1 METKININNST
12 HFSWL
17 SRWPQWT
24 GYAAALWSLIYGLL
38 GAYWLLRG
46 NGFPYGKNDPRAEML
61 GSFLS
66 NFNVNVGGPVI
77 AIAGLVGT
85 VVALAMVMTWGSRF
99 PRTILLSFSWI
110 MSVTLIFVVPDSRIV
125 QNFAYLFLLHF
136 DLLDWKVFNQV
147 FCIVGGF
154 IWGATAIAYFR
165 LTQDACGNCG
175 RNDAN
180 EVSLVKGAEW
190 GKCFTYIAVVMAV
203 PYGIVR
209 WAWALGIPL
218 GTTNLSMVGNEDIV
232 LVETIL
238 GGLCIGGGILTLG
251 LIQRWGVI
259 FPRWCL
265 FLAGKPIPIWF
276 VVVPAT
282 LMSAIITI
290 TGIKLSPQIIYMIVN
305 GSITHEN
312 WGQFVPFLFWLP
324 WGISLGIAILAY
336 YLKRR
341 GRCKHCGKL

>member
-1 METKININNST
+1 M
-12 HFSWL
+12 
-17 SRWPQWT
+17 
-24 GYAAALWSLIYGLL
+24 
-38 GAYWLLRG
+38 
-46 NGFPYGKNDPRAEML
+46 

-99 PRTILLSFSWI
+99 PRTILLSFAWI

-147 FCIVGGF
+147 FCIVGGS

-165 LTQDACGNCG
+165 LTKDACGNCG

-180 EVSLVKGAEW
+180 EVSLVKGAQW
-190 GKCFTYIAVVMAV
+190 GKWFTYMAV
-203 PYGIVR
+203 IMALPYGIVR

-232 LVETIL
+232 LVDTIL

-265 FLAGKPIPIWF
+265 FLAGKQIPIWF
-276 VVVPAT
+276 VVVPAI

-290 TGIKLSPQIIYMIVN
+290 TGIKLSPQFIYMIVN
-305 GSITHEN
+305 GSINHEN
-312 WGQFVPFLFWLP
+312 WGEFVPFLFWLP
-324 WGISLGIAILAY
+324 WGISLGIATLAY
-336 YLKRR
+336 YLRRR

>member
-38 GAYWLLRG
+38 GLYWLLG
-46 NGFPYGKNDPRAEML
+46 GDGFPYGKNDPRAEMM

-99 PRTILLSFSWI
+99 PRTILLSFAWI

-180 EVSLVKGAEW
+180 EVSLMKGAEW
-190 GKCFTYIAVVMAV
+190 GKWFTYIAVVMAL
-203 PYGIVR
+203 PYGVVR

-218 GTTNLSMVGNEDIV
+218 GTTNLSVVGSEDIV

-265 FLAGKPIPIWF
+265 FLAGKQIPIWF

-312 WGQFVPFLFWLP
+312 WGQFVPFCS
-324 WGISLGIAILAY
+324 GYHGEYA
-336 YLKRR
+336 
-341 GRCKHCGKL
+341 